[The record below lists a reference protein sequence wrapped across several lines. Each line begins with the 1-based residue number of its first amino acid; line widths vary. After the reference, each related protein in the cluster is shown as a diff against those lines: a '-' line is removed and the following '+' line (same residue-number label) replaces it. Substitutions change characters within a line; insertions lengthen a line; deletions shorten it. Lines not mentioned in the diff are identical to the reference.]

1 MLKRALGISMAFL
14 GVLVG
19 AGFASGQEIL
29 QYFGAFGH
37 MGIWASIISGLI
49 MMVTGMV
56 TLQFGSYFQSKE
68 HMPVVSYIASPVLAK
83 FFDYAI
89 MITLFAT
96 GFVMLAGAGSNLNQQ
111 FGIPTLAGSILM
123 VILVIAAGFLDVD
136 KVSNVIGMITPFLL
150 VFMVIIFA
158 RYATQPT
165 DTFAALD
172 VQAEAVQAGHLV
184 PNWWV
189 SSANYVGMCLMVG
202 ISMALIMGGNS
213 ADPKAA
219 GLGGIIGGALYGVCL
234 VGLVLSLYFSI
245 ATVADF
251 DMPTLA
257 LVSQIHPLLG
267 TIMAVV
273 IYAMIFNTAIAM
285 FYALSKRLS
294 ADKPERFRRYM
305 VGSTLVGFVF
315 SFVPFSTLVAWLY
328 PIVGYVGILLILTLI
343 VSWVAT
349 RPEITEESSRREKI
363 RKLVARR
370 LDPRLRFTS
379 KQRWKLRSEVRESN
393 VESRELFRTI
403 EEEEAERLDSDEEVE
418 FSAEDYFRDRYPDEQ
433 DDNESRG

>member
-1 MLKRALGISMAFL
+1 MIKRALAMSMAFL

-37 MGIWASIISGLI
+37 WGIAAAVISGLI
-49 MMVTGMV
+49 MMISGMV
-56 TLQFGSYFQSKE
+56 TLQFCSYFQSKE
-68 HMPVVSYIASPVLAK
+68 HMPVVSYIASPFLAK

-89 MITLFAT
+89 MLTLFAT

-111 FGIPTLAGSILM
+111 FGLPTIAGSVLM
-123 VILVIAAGFLDVD
+123 VVLVIAVGFLDVD
-136 KVSNVIGMITPFLL
+136 KVSNVIGIITPFLL

-158 RYATQPT
+158 KYAFSPT
-165 DTFAALD
+165 DSIAALD
-172 VQAEAVQAGHLV
+172 AQAASVQAGHLV

-219 GLGGIIGGALYGVCL
+219 GLGGIIGGALYGLCL
-234 VGLVLSLYFSI
+234 LGLVLSLYFNIGDVGS
-245 ATVADF
+245 F

-257 LVSQIHPLLG
+257 LVSQIHPVLG
-267 TIMAVV
+267 TIMAIV

-294 ADKPERFRRYM
+294 AEKPENFRRYM
-305 VGSTLVGFVF
+305 IGSTLIGFVF
-315 SFVPFSTLVAWLY
+315 SFIPFSTLVSWLY
-328 PIVGYVGILLILTLI
+328 PLVGYVGILLIVTLI

-349 RPEITEESSRREKI
+349 RPEITEEGSRREKI
-363 RKLVARR
+363 RRLVSRR
-370 LDPRLRFTS
+370 LDPRARFTS
-379 KQRWKLRSEVRESN
+379 KQRRKLRNEVRASN
-393 VESRELFRTI
+393 VEDKELYRAI
-403 EEEEAERLDSDEEVE
+403 EQEEADRLDSDDDVE
-418 FSAEDYFRDRYPDEQ
+418 FSSDEYFKERYPEEYADGEK
-433 DDNESRG
+433 S